1 MPDEVL
7 KFRCNWPGKVL
18 QLATEL
24 ATREMGT
31 TPATIQRIYCF
42 EGLTLDLH
50 RGCLTSAEGDEIDLQ
65 EGFVSPTIPLSIL
78 ARVDEE
84 TSKRFRHNRF
94 GS

>member
-31 TPATIQRIYCF
+31 MLATIQRIYCF

-50 RGCLTSAEGDEIDLQ
+50 RGCLTSAEGDPMTFDIGDS
-65 EGFVSPTIPLSIL
+65 GVAICRGSP
-78 ARVDEE
+78 
-84 TSKRFRHNRF
+84 
-94 GS
+94 